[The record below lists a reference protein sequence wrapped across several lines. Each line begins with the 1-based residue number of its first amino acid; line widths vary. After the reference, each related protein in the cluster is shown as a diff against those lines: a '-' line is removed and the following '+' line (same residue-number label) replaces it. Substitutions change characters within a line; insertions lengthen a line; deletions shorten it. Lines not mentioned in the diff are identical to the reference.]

1 MSRRKRMMQ
10 ELDED
15 IRDHIGRETQDNIER
30 GMTSKEARYA
40 AVRKFGNVTQ
50 VQEDMRSVWS
60 FIWLEQLL
68 QDLRYGLRSLA
79 RTPGFAAV
87 AIITM
92 ALGIGA
98 NTAIFSVVYAAML
111 KPLPYAHPG
120 QLVNVFEEKVQEGAT
135 RGGVSYPNF
144 EEWREQNH
152 VFSELAGIAQHE
164 LTLTG
169 YGEPSVVTVGA
180 ATSGL
185 FSMLGVQPMAGRT
198 FLPED
203 GKLGAAPVV
212 IVSEDLWR
220 SQLGADPN
228 LVGKSINLDKRAYTV
243 IGIAAADFRSP
254 VLESHQDIWVPLAQD
269 PLFGSWMTRR
279 AGHWLPVMGRLKPGV
294 SIEQA
299 QAEMKTIADRLG
311 REFPAENAGWT
322 IRIFP
327 LRAMMAG
334 DVGTELL
341 VLLGAVGL
349 VLLIACANI
358 ANLLLAR
365 ATSRGR
371 EISVRVAL
379 GAGRGRI
386 IRQLLTESA
395 VLGLLGGTA
404 GIALAWWGVRGL
416 RTMLPPE
423 LSQIPTIGINGWVLG
438 FALLLSLGASLI
450 FGLAPAVFEA
460 RPNLQNGLKDGAGT
474 AFAGRERQRA
484 RNFLVMG
491 EIALAM
497 VVLVSAGLL
506 ARSFSALISVR
517 PGFETQHVLKADIQL
532 PRFQYS
538 TPQQW
543 SDFTDNLLAR
553 IQAQPGLHDA
563 AMAAP
568 LPLDEGVVN
577 LGLDVVGE
585 PRLPQGATRFA
596 NFVSASPDYFRV
608 MGIPLLQGREFSKQD
623 SMSAP
628 RVAIISA
635 ALARQYF
642 PNANPIG
649 KQLMFGFPP
658 DSNVVREVVGIVGD
672 VRDTELDQAPGAM
685 MYAPFAQAPFWGG
698 QLVVKSRLSTASL
711 TAAIRQDVR
720 AVDKDL
726 PVTEVQSLPDL
737 VGASVTQER
746 FRTRLLGLFGVMAL
760 ALAAAGIFGV
770 ISYSV
775 ACRTREI
782 GIRMALGANAAG
794 VMRLVLGESARLV
807 LIGLAIGIPAALG
820 LGRFLSNLLFGVHS
834 ADPLTF
840 AGVAIVLAVMA
851 LAASYVPAR
860 RAMRVDPMV
869 ALRHE

>member
-1 MSRRKRMMQ
+1 MNRRERMM
-10 ELDED
+10 EDLDQD
-15 IRDHIGRETQDNIER
+15 IRDHIERETQDNIAR
-30 GMTSKEARYA
+30 GMAPKEARFA
-40 AVRKFGNVTQ
+40 AVRKFGNVTR
-50 VQEDMRSVWS
+50 VREETRNVWS
-60 FIWLEQLL
+60 FVWFEQLL
-68 QDLRYGLRSLA
+68 QDVRYGLRSLSK
-79 RTPGFAAV
+79 TPGFAAV

-98 NTAIFSVVYAAML
+98 NTAIFSVVYAALL
-111 KPLPYAHPG
+111 KPLPYPNPG
-120 QLVNVFEEKVQEGAT
+120 QLVNVFEEKAQEGAT
-135 RGGVSYPNF
+135 QDGASYPNY
-144 EEWREQNH
+144 EEWREQNDA
-152 VFSELAGIAQHE
+152 FSELAVIAQHE

-169 YGEPSVVTVGA
+169 YGEPSVVTAGVV
-180 ATSGL
+180 TPEM
-185 FSMLGVQPMAGRT
+185 FSLLGVEPLAGRE

-203 GKLGAAPVV
+203 GKRGAAPVV
-212 IVSEDLWR
+212 IVSENLWR
-220 SQLGADPN
+220 SRLGADPN
-228 LVGKSINLDKRAYTV
+228 IVGKSISLDKREFTV
-243 IGIAAADFRSP
+243 IGIAPAGFQSP
-254 VLESHQDIWVPLAQD
+254 VLGSRQDIWVPLAQD
-269 PLFGSWMTRR
+269 PLFSTWMTRR
-279 AGHWLPVMGRLKPGV
+279 GGHWLRVIGRLKPGV
-294 SIEQA
+294 SIAQA
-299 QAEMKTIADRLG
+299 QAEMNTIADRLA

-322 IRIFP
+322 VRIFP
-327 LRAMMAG
+327 LQAMMAG

-349 VLLIACANI
+349 VLLIACVNI

-395 VLGLLGGTA
+395 VVGLLGGAA
-404 GIALAWWGVRGL
+404 GIALAWWGVRAL
-416 RTMLPPE
+416 RSMLPPD

-438 FALLLSLGASLI
+438 FALLLSLAASLI
-450 FGLAPAVFEA
+450 FGLAPALFEA

-474 AFAGRERQRA
+474 AWAGGGRRRA
-484 RNFLVMG
+484 RNFLIIG

-506 ARSFSALISVR
+506 ARSFAALISVK

-553 IQAQPGLHDA
+553 IQAQPGLQDSA
-563 AMAAP
+563 VGVP
-568 LPLDEGVVN
+568 LPLDEGFVN
-577 LGLDVVGE
+577 LAFDIVDE
-585 PRLPQGATRFA
+585 PPLPQGATRLA
-596 NFVSASPDYFRV
+596 DYTSVSPEYFRV
-608 MGIPLLQGREFSKQD
+608 MAIPLLRGREFTQQD
-623 SMSAP
+623 SMTAP
-628 RVAIISA
+628 RVALISA
-635 ALARQYF
+635 ALARKYF
-642 PNANPIG
+642 PNGDPIG
-649 KQLMFGFPP
+649 RQLTFGFPP
-658 DSNVVREVVGIVGD
+658 DTNVTREVVGIVGD
-672 VRDTELDQAPGAM
+672 VRDVALDQAPGPM
-685 MYAPFAQAPFWGG
+685 MYVPFAQAPFWGD
-698 QLVVKSRLSTASL
+698 QLVVKSTLSPASVV
-711 TAAIRQDVR
+711 AAIRADVR

-726 PVTEVQSLPDL
+726 PVTDVQSLPDV

-746 FRTRLLGLFGVMAL
+746 FRTLLLGLFGVMAL

-820 LGRFLSNLLFGVHS
+820 LGRFLSNLLFGVHP

-840 AGVAIVLAVMA
+840 AGVALLLAVVA